1 MNHHQSRSLMLPR
14 LFGCVTVASA
24 LLIGCER
31 AEDGEGTFE
40 NVGEQI
46 DDTLDDAGEQ
56 VGKGL
61 NAAGE
66 LTEAVGN
73 KVGDT
78 LENAGDS
85 IEEAVDQPE
94 PDSDETGEGDQD
106 ST

>member
-1 MNHHQSRSLMLPR
+1 MLPR

-31 AEDGEGTFE
+31 AEDGEGTF
-40 NVGEQI
+40 
-46 DDTLDDAGEQ
+46 DAGEQ

-66 LTEAVGN
+66 LTDAVGN

-78 LENAGDS
+78 LENAGDA

-106 ST
+106 SP